1 MRCYLGIIFIFD
13 LQKPLLMYYQ
23 KIVFSI
29 LSLAF
34 CLTSLAQKSEK
45 QTNFQYEYLRGLELY
60 NKEIYQAA
68 YTSFEK
74 TLKNID
80 NNDNLKED
88 CTYYLAITSVKL
100 NKRWAEN
107 SLIDFTNNYP
117 TSKYKN
123 TAFLEAGNYYYNS
136 GKPAKSLKWFQ
147 KASPKHMTSKQ
158 EEAYNFKMGYAL
170 FSNKKYTEAKQY
182 FLALTHSEKYQEEAN
197 YYYGYICYIQEDY
210 TTALQY
216 FDRLEDSKRYK
227 KEVLYYT
234 MNIEFQ
240 KKHFE
245 QVVTLGHEL
254 LKITS
259 KKELSEISKIIG
271 ESYFYLG
278 QYKASVPHLKNYKG
292 RKNRLSTKDHYFL
305 GYAYYK
311 MKDYDNA
318 IVTFNRITK
327 GKDVVAQNAYYHLG
341 DCYLKSDKKSEALNA
356 FKNSSE
362 MDFDQEIKED
372 AAYQYAKLGYDI
384 GNPYV
389 SSAVVL
395 QEFVVNYP
403 NSSKAIEINKL
414 VIDSYILSKDYKG
427 ALSYYEIRH
436 LSKDAVFYRISLF
449 RGMQLF
455 QHGKYQEA
463 LPYFKT
469 TSNQFIEATSQAKAL
484 YWKGETDY
492 ILQDYKSALSN
503 FKRFQKHKKAASV
516 AENTE
521 INYVIGYTYFKLKEY
536 DKARNSF
543 ETYVKRKGVDTVKRN
558 DSYVRMGDCSFIAKS
573 YWTAMEHYNKVIK
586 VKGIDDDYAQYQKG
600 ISYGFVRRND
610 RKISTLDGFD
620 KTHPTSS
627 YKDDALYELGN
638 AYINAKQNKNA
649 LESFDKLINTY
660 KTSVYVPKAL
670 LKQGLIYFNDNK
682 AESAITKYK
691 YIVQQYPKSKEAQQA
706 VRNARQVYVDIDK
719 VDAYAEWI
727 HSINYTQFSDTD
739 LDNAMYEAAEI
750 KYQENKLPQAISSF
764 KKYLINFPE
773 GLHSLKAH
781 FYSAQA
787 NFSEQNIDK
796 SIENY
801 QIVISQNAN
810 EFTEQ
815 SLARLGQIHLEN
827 NDWEKATPILK
838 RLETEANF
846 PQNILFAQSNLM
858 KVMYEQQVYK
868 EAVLYA
874 EKVLAHKKADDQ
886 VRSDAS
892 IYIARAAIKTED
904 LDKAKKAYAGVS
916 KLATGALK
924 AEALY
929 YDAYFKTIEK
939 EYEASN
945 KTIQRLASEYANHK
959 YWGVKGLLL
968 MAKNNDGLNDAFQ
981 ATYILENIIQNY
993 SQFDDLIEE
1002 AKTYLE
1008 LLQKKQ
1014 ATKNTEV
1021 QNKETSN
1028 ESSTEETT
1036 EF

>member
-1 MRCYLGIIFIFD
+1 
-13 LQKPLLMYYQ
+13 MYYQ

-29 LSLAF
+29 FFLALSF
-34 CLTSLAQKSEK
+34 QSLAQKSEK
-45 QTNFQYEYLRGLELY
+45 YTNSQKEYLRGLALY
-60 NKEIYQAA
+60 NKQIFQAA

-74 TLKNID
+74 TLESIE
-80 NNDNLKED
+80 NDSELKED
-88 CTYYLAITSVKL
+88 CSYYLAITSVKL
-100 NKRWAEN
+100 DKRWAEN

-123 TAFLEAGNYYYNS
+123 KAYLEAGNHYYNN

-170 FSNKKYTEAKQY
+170 FSNKKYPEAKQY
-182 FLALTHSEKYQEEAN
+182 FLALTHSNTYREEAN

-210 TTALQY
+210 NTALQY
-216 FDRLEDSKRYK
+216 FDKLQGNERYK
-227 KEVLYYT
+227 KELLYYT

-240 KKHFE
+240 KKNFSK
-245 QVVTLGHEL
+245 VVALGNEL
-254 LKITS
+254 LTIAS
-259 KKELSEISKIIG
+259 KRELSEISKIVG

-278 QYKASVPHLKNYKG
+278 DYASSIKHLKNYKG

-311 MKDYDNA
+311 MEDYENA
-318 IVTFNRITK
+318 IVTFNRITN
-327 GKDVVAQNAYYHLG
+327 GNDLVAQNAYYHLG
-341 DCYLKSDKKSEALNA
+341 ACYLKSNKKSEALNA

-384 GNPYV
+384 GNPYK

-414 VIDSYILSKDYKG
+414 VVDSYILSKDYQG

-436 LSKDAVFYRISLF
+436 LSKDAVFYNVSLY

-463 LPYFKT
+463 LPYFK
-469 TSNQFIEATSQAKAL
+469 SAGNQIIEPTSQAKAL
-484 YWKGETDY
+484 YWRGETNY
-492 ILQDYKSALSN
+492 ILQDYKSAIGSYL
-503 FKRFQKHKKAASV
+503 RFQKHKNAPLVS
-516 AENTE
+516 ENSE
-521 INYVIGYTYFKLKEY
+521 IYYAIGYTYFKLKEY
-536 DKARNSF
+536 DKAKASF
-543 ETYVKRKGVDTVKRN
+543 ENYVKRKDVDRIKRN
-558 DSYVRMGDCSFIAKS
+558 DSYVRIADCSFISRS
-573 YWTAMEHYNKVIK
+573 YWTAMEYYNKVIEA
-586 VKGIDDDYAQYQKG
+586 KGIDDDYAQYQKG

-610 RKISTLDGFD
+610 QKISTLKSFD
-620 KTHPTSS
+620 KTHPKSS
-627 YKDDALYELGN
+627 YKDDALFALGN
-638 AYINAKQNKNA
+638 AYINAKENGNA
-649 LESFDKLINTY
+649 IRTFDKLINTY
-660 KTSVYVPKAL
+660 KTSVYVPRAL
-670 LKQGLIYFNDNK
+670 LKQGLIYFNDNEP
-682 AESAITKYK
+682 ESAISKYK
-691 YIVQQYPKSKEAQQA
+691 YVVKTYPKSKEAQQA
-706 VRNARQVYVDIDK
+706 VQNARQVYVDIDK

-727 HSINYTQFSDTD
+727 RSINYTNFSDID

-787 NFSEQNIDK
+787 NFSVQNIEK
-796 SIENY
+796 AIENY
-801 QIVISQNAN
+801 QFVVAQNAN

-815 SLARLGQIHLEN
+815 ALARLGQIYLEA
-827 NDWEKATPILK
+827 NDWEKATPVLK

-858 KVMYEQQVYK
+858 KAMYEQEAYK
-868 EAVLYA
+868 EAVNYA
-874 EKVLAHKKADDQ
+874 EKVLAHQKADDQ
-886 VRSDAS
+886 VKSDAS
-892 IYIARAAIKTED
+892 VYIARAAIKTED
-904 LDKAKKAYAGVS
+904 HEKAKNAYAEVAT
-916 KLATGALK
+916 LASGALK

-929 YDAYFKTIEK
+929 YDAYFKTAEK
-939 EYEASN
+939 KYEASN
-945 KTIQRLASEYANHK
+945 KTIQVLASEYANHK

-968 MAKNNDGLNDAFQ
+968 MAQNNDGLNDAFQ
-981 ATYILENIIQNY
+981 ATYILENVLQNY
-993 SQFDDLIEE
+993 GQFEDLILE
-1002 AKTYLE
+1002 AKS
-1008 LLQKKQ
+1008 LLKQ
-1014 ATKNTEV
+1014 IESKEESEVSETPNTDSS
-1021 QNKETSN
+1021 NKSA
-1028 ESSTEETT
+1028 TEETT